1 MQEFGEF
8 AFQKNPLTMVP
19 GMGRTRILVVDDDAD
34 LRLTVC
40 EFLESLNLA
49 VSSARNGSEALG
61 ILRDN
66 RSGFDIIFTDLM
78 MPPGPNGLEVMKA
91 AKQQHP
97 FCYVVIMTGYSCI
110 ETALESIRRGAFDY
124 VAKPFKLVELEIVV
138 DRIKEHLNLLDDNKR
153 LSGKLANLTDQLQMV
168 NSRLERIEGALSRIV
183 ANLPTQAQPI
193 QS

>member
-78 MPPGPNGLEVMKA
+78 MPPGPNGLDVMKA